1 MAQFIVPQFI
11 EREPKII
18 GPFTFKQF
26 IYVGAAGVILFI
38 LYFTVSFLYFV
49 MTTVVLMPIALIF
62 AFFKVGGIP
71 LPTVLKN
78 FFVQTLS
85 PKLYIWGRVPL
96 IKKIPKVKKV
106 KKEVPKEKAEELPL
120 KIAEKS
126 RLKKLITELETKI
139 R

>member
-1 MAQFIVPQFI
+1 MARFVVPQFI

-26 IYVGAAGVILFI
+26 LYVGAAGVILFI
-38 LYFTVSFLYFV
+38 LYFTADFIYFLLV
-49 MTTVVLMPIALIF
+49 AIILMPLALIL
-62 AFFKVGGIP
+62 AFLKIGGIP

-78 FFVQTLS
+78 FFVQSLS
-85 PKLYIWGRVPL
+85 PKLYLWGRIPL
-96 IKKIPKVKKV
+96 IKKIPKIK
-106 KKEVPKEKAEELPL
+106 KKEIPKEKAEELPL

-126 RLKKLITELETKI
+126 RLKKLMTELETKI

>member
-1 MAQFIVPQFI
+1 MAQFTIPQFI
-11 EREPKII
+11 EREAKIV

-26 IYVGAAGVILFI
+26 IYIGGAGVILFL
-38 LYFTVSFLYFV
+38 LYFIIPFAYFI
-49 MTTVVLMPIALIF
+49 LAAIILLPLGLAL
-62 AFFKVGGIP
+62 ATFKRGGIP

-78 FFVQTLS
+78 FFVQTIS
-85 PKLYIWGRVPL
+85 PKVYVWRKVPL
-96 IKKIPKVKKV
+96 IKKVPEV
-106 KKEVPKEKAEELPL
+106 KKEIPKEKAEELPL